1 MHASL
6 PVAPHVFLFDQAN
19 FKVLLLLRSNT
30 GRMDGY
36 WSVPAGRL
44 DEGESV
50 SDGAKRELLEEAGVI
65 AGQGGWNTPFVM
77 HHQNENGGKMFFYFL
92 CTEWSGVPTNME
104 PEKHGKLE
112 WFPVDDL
119 PENMVTHVRFA
130 LEKIL
135 QTEDRY
141 FEWGFEG

>member
-6 PVAPHVFLFDQAN
+6 PIAPHVFLFDRAN
-19 FKVLLLLRSNT
+19 SKILLIRRAHT

-44 DEGESV
+44 DVGESI
-50 SDGAKRELLEEAGVI
+50 SHGAKRELLEEAGVV
-65 AGQGGWNTPFVM
+65 AGEGNWDAPFVM
-77 HHQNENGGKMFFYFL
+77 NHRNENGEKLFFYFL

-104 PEKHGKLE
+104 PEKHDALE
-112 WFPVDDL
+112 WFELDAL
-119 PENMVTHVRFA
+119 PENMVPHVRYA